1 MTLAPSLPSTL
12 VDPSTA
18 PRAGEE
24 LDEPRLRAY
33 LQKEVPALFAGV
45 AAEVPIGISQFPGGY
60 SNLTYLLEV
69 GGRQLVLRRPPFGSK
84 VKTAHDMGREYR
96 ILSQLVAV
104 YPKVPRPLVYCE
116 DEAVLGAKF
125 YVMERILGV
134 ILRQK
139 VPPGLLLPP
148 ERMRALCGSLCDTLV
163 ELHAIDCQA
172 VGLGDL
178 GKPEGYVERQVSGWT
193 QRYKAAQTDDIG
205 AMDRVCA
212 WLAANL
218 PPSPAPTLLHNDYKF
233 DNLVLDAAE
242 PTRIVGLL
250 DWEMATIG
258 DPLMDVGTML
268 CYWVQADDPKAMQAA
283 RFGPT
288 TLPGSL
294 TRRELAARY
303 AERSGRDLSHIVF
316 YYSFGLMKTAGVVQ
330 QIYYRYKQGLTQDP
344 RFAGLGLMAQ
354 TLAEQAERT
363 IAAQAL

>member
-1 MTLAPSLPSTL
+1 MTLL
-12 VDPSTA
+12 DQSTA

-33 LQKEVPALFAGV
+33 LRAEVPALFDGV
-45 AAEVPIGISQFPGGY
+45 AAAAPIGITQFPGGY

-69 GGRQLVLRRPPFGSK
+69 GGRELVLRRPPFGSK

-96 ILSQLVAV
+96 ILSRLVNV

-125 YVMERILGV
+125 YVMERIAGV

-139 VPPGLLLPP
+139 VPRELALPP
-148 ERMRALCGSLCDTLV
+148 ERMRALCEALCDTLV
-163 ELHAIDCQA
+163 DLHAIDYQA
-172 VGLGDL
+172 VGLLDL

-193 QRYKAAQTDDIG
+193 QRYKAAQTDDIA
-205 AMDRVCA
+205 AMERVCA

-233 DNLVLDAAE
+233 DNLVLDPAE

-250 DWEMATIG
+250 DWEMATLG

-268 CYWVQADDPKAMQAA
+268 CYWVQADDPPALQAA

-288 TLPGSL
+288 ALPGSL
-294 TRRELAARY
+294 LRRELAARY
-303 AERSGRDLSHIVF
+303 AARSGRDLSHVVF
-316 YYSFGLMKTAGVVQ
+316 YYCFGLMKTVGVVQ
-330 QIYYRYKQGLTQDP
+330 QIYYRYKQGLTQDA
-344 RFAGLGLMAQ
+344 RFAGLGLMAR
-354 TLAEQAERT
+354 TLAEQAERA
-363 IAAQAL
+363 IDAGAI